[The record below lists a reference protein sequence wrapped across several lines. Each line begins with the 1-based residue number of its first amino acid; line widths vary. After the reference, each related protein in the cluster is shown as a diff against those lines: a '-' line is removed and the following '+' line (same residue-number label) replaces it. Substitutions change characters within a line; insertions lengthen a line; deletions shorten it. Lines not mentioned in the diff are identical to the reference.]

1 MIDIMKKIL
10 YSLVLA
16 TASFM
21 PFTAEASWSDYV
33 IVLDP
38 GHGGDDPGACYN
50 GGAYS
55 NQTESWLVLQCASNV
70 YNKLSALGAQI
81 YMTRWE
87 DDFSGEIDLSPR
99 RAYCYT
105 YGSDVFVSFHLN
117 AANAVAYGTETWYY
131 YSGSY
136 NLASF
141 VQNGLISKFTEQDGN
156 GGFTVSNR
164 GIKNN
169 SWTVI
174 TAGESYPAVL
184 TEGLFVD
191 TYSDWQLIQDTS
203 SAGFYSWV
211 DGHLKG
217 IYDYLNSYGYYSVSE
232 PSYYNGGG
240 GTVNTDPYIAVSS
253 NTVYLECEAGKSAS
267 ATVKLEG
274 NKLNGWCYV
283 TPTAACEG
291 LFTVTPTGL
300 NVAGYPDY
308 NFSDENPEITITFT
322 PTAVGEYSGDNDGD
336 GYNDYVITLKSV
348 GTDGN
353 DVYQWINL
361 NGVATAPPLSFKE
374 KWNLSDKAG
383 TLTQMGWDA
392 SKVRNMAYNDGKLYL
407 VYEQSYIKVVDARTG
422 KFLYDL
428 NKTGVEGGLINLCD
442 VRPFDGKIVACNI
455 GGLDGS
461 GIGHD
466 LKIYVWENAVDAPQV
481 TTISYSTLE
490 ANDIVRLGDYIE
502 VGGDWNTEGSR
513 IIFGYDNSG
522 KVSGVTGGTYI
533 IEFPVSNGTIG
544 TTPSNKVQV
553 LDNGEIVRA
562 SSFVR
567 AYPTNYGYLING
579 SGIPAMKINASG
591 SLLDRMSGFK
601 TWGNVYRQFDYDG
614 TTYGLIL
621 DFNDGVYS
629 TTSADGYP
637 AQTPEDL
644 AKNYLGGHMKL
655 LQITSEDWS
664 FSFFSPK
671 NMSSYPENGLSDTK
685 QNLNC
690 TGNIQLNQDG
700 ENYVEAWV
708 LSTNQGIAYYYTG
721 NPPESVNTDPI
732 ITASTASLSFAA
744 EVDATAQKS
753 VSISSRNLTE
763 QIAVELSGDDAEMWS
778 VTPSQLSA
786 SGTVT
791 VTYSPTKEGSHSAT
805 ITLSSAG
812 APNVTILLS
821 GTATVHQEIEGCELV
836 QDWVHTSGHLSAN
849 TNSRWATGF
858 SGKIYVNDYANSK
871 LYYWSESGITDTGI
885 ASAAGTA
892 ITSDD
897 AGNIIL
903 PTSMYSSGCTSMKI
917 LPAGSNSFQA
927 ITITLPSDVTAATL
941 QYMAKAIGDVMSE
954 NGGAIYLFPNGS
966 AKVAKIII
974 ANGVQKS
981 ASSIDA
987 SPISSDG
994 QSIAI
999 ALTNDINSDVI
1010 AVRNRNNNH
1019 FYTNLSGS
1027 FAALSNNGIST
1038 TQGGTIFKIANKYF
1052 AVEPVKN
1059 GTASD
1064 VDYIDGFQ
1072 IVDIDENSIV
1082 ATHEATLTAAIV
1094 KPNPNCI
1101 TAEIVDNNTVRLY
1114 QYVPG
1119 QIAAQYTFKVS
1130 TTDDVADVRV
1140 TDSEMNISVEGDI
1153 LKVAGCEVETIDVY
1167 SIAGVHIA
1175 SYINSNEVNIGQLS
1189 KGFYI
1194 VVAKDA
1200 KGNIASA
1207 KIAK

>member
-1 MIDIMKKIL
+1 
-10 YSLVLA
+10 
-16 TASFM
+16 
-21 PFTAEASWSDYV
+21 
-33 IVLDP
+33 
-38 GHGGDDPGACYN
+38 
-50 GGAYS
+50 
-55 NQTESWLVLQCASNV
+55 
-70 YNKLSALGAQI
+70 
-81 YMTRWE
+81 
-87 DDFSGEIDLSPR
+87 
-99 RAYCYT
+99 
-105 YGSDVFVSFHLN
+105 
-117 AANAVAYGTETWYY
+117 
-131 YSGSY
+131 
-136 NLASF
+136 
-141 VQNGLISKFTEQDGN
+141 
-156 GGFTVSNR
+156 
-164 GIKNN
+164 
-169 SWTVI
+169 
-174 TAGESYPAVL
+174 
-184 TEGLFVD
+184 
-191 TYSDWQLIQDTS
+191 
-203 SAGFYSWV
+203 
-211 DGHLKG
+211 
-217 IYDYLNSYGYYSVSE
+217 
-232 PSYYNGGG
+232 
-240 GTVNTDPYIAVSS
+240 
-253 NTVYLECEAGKSAS
+253 
-267 ATVKLEG
+267 
-274 NKLNGWCYV
+274 
-283 TPTAACEG
+283 
-291 LFTVTPTGL
+291 
-300 NVAGYPDY
+300 
-308 NFSDENPEITITFT
+308 
-322 PTAVGEYSGDNDGD
+322 
-336 GYNDYVITLKSV
+336 
-348 GTDGN
+348 
-353 DVYQWINL
+353 
-361 NGVATAPPLSFKE
+361 
-374 KWNLSDKAG
+374 
-383 TLTQMGWDA
+383 
-392 SKVRNMAYNDGKLYL
+392 
-407 VYEQSYIKVVDARTG
+407 
-422 KFLYDL
+422 
-428 NKTGVEGGLINLCD
+428 
-442 VRPFDGKIVACNI
+442 
-455 GGLDGS
+455 
-461 GIGHD
+461 
-466 LKIYVWENAVDAPQV
+466 
-481 TTISYSTLE
+481 
-490 ANDIVRLGDYIE
+490 
-502 VGGDWNTEGSR
+502 
-513 IIFGYDNSG
+513 
-522 KVSGVTGGTYI
+522 
-533 IEFPVSNGTIG
+533 
-544 TTPSNKVQV
+544 
-553 LDNGEIVRA
+553 
-562 SSFVR
+562 
-567 AYPTNYGYLING
+567 
-579 SGIPAMKINASG
+579 
-591 SLLDRMSGFK
+591 
-601 TWGNVYRQFDYDG
+601 
-614 TTYGLIL
+614 
-621 DFNDGVYS
+621 
-629 TTSADGYP
+629 
-637 AQTPEDL
+637 
-644 AKNYLGGHMKL
+644 
-655 LQITSEDWS
+655 
-664 FSFFSPK
+664 
-671 NMSSYPENGLSDTK
+671 
-685 QNLNC
+685 
-690 TGNIQLNQDG
+690 
-700 ENYVEAWV
+700 
-708 LSTNQGIAYYYTG
+708 
-721 NPPESVNTDPI
+721 
-732 ITASTASLSFAA
+732 
-744 EVDATAQKS
+744 
-753 VSISSRNLTE
+753 
-763 QIAVELSGDDAEMWS
+763 MWS

-858 SGKIYVNDYANSK
+858 SGQIYVNDYANSK

-927 ITITLPSDVTAATL
+927 ITITLPSDVTASTL

-954 NGGAIYLFPNGS
+954 NGGAIYLFPKGS
-966 AKVAKIII
+966 AKVAKIVI

-1027 FAALSNNGIST
+1027 FAALSNNGMST

-1101 TAEIVDNNTVRLY
+1101 NAEIVDNNTVRLY

-1130 TTDDVADVRV
+1130 TTDGVADVRV

-1167 SIAGVHIA
+1167 LIAGVHIA